1 MFILCGA
8 VVAVSWIVALA
19 AAIPPRAAVAYERIG
34 VAELEAHDLTRAE
47 TEFAGVL
54 ELAPRSADARLG
66 LACALWAQKRAS
78 GAAIE
83 SVIAIEDGLVYPDDA
98 SCGSLGSFAGLFS
111 RDDSGPAVV
120 LLVPRA
126 APAGMTM
133 ARAIGMIGR
142 GSVAN
147 GTNQLETIHV
157 MAAACLAWEMDSTA
171 CRCNTQMLQQ
181 ATTELGVPHWQGS
194 FNVSEMRTR
203 ARFFAPRSRLTLV
216 NASSETRSPRQS
228 TLTTCLVTYEQI
240 ASARRGR
247 A

>member
-19 AAIPPRAAVAYERIG
+19 AAIPPRAAVADERIG

-111 RDDSGPAVV
+111 RDDFGPAVV

-157 MAAACLAWEMDSTA
+157 MAAACLAWRDGLYGLS
-171 CRCNTQMLQQ
+171 LQYTDVAAGDYGAGRAALAGFLQ
-181 ATTELGVPHWQGS
+181 CVGNEDTREILCASIATYLGQCE
-194 FNVSEMRTR
+194 FRN
-203 ARFFAPRSRLTLV
+203 
-216 NASSETRSPRQS
+216 
-228 TLTTCLVTYEQI
+228 QI
-240 ASARRGR
+240 AEAIHADDLLGHI
-247 A
+247 